1 MFKKQFVFVFIE
13 EKMVDLSKQKSLFD
27 VIFREKPALMLTTI
41 KNAKKNTYASTL
53 AKEVDCT
60 YSHIVKVLTK
70 FEKQGLVTFEKQGR
84 LKYLAL
90 TKKGYEVAELIE
102 KIKNLLL

>member
-1 MFKKQFVFVFIE
+1 MN
-13 EKMVDLSKQKSLFD
+13 KSPLVD

-41 KNAKKNTYASTL
+41 KNAKKHIYASTL

-70 FEKQGLVTFEKQGR
+70 FEKNGLVLFEKQGR
-84 LKYLAL
+84 LKYLTL
-90 TKKGYEVAELIE
+90 TKKGFEVADHIE
-102 KIKNLLL
+102 KINTLLL

>member
-1 MFKKQFVFVFIE
+1 MAEIIKQN
-13 EKMVDLSKQKSLFD
+13 SLFD
-27 VIFREKPALMLTTI
+27 VVFREKPALMLTTI
-41 KNAKKNTYASTL
+41 KNAKKNIYASTL

-60 YSHIVKVLTK
+60 YSHIVKILTK
-70 FEKQGLVTFEKQGR
+70 FEKSGLVTFEKQGR

-102 KIKNLLL
+102 RTKNLLL

>member
-1 MFKKQFVFVFIE
+1 MKQNPLME
-13 EKMVDLSKQKSLFD
+13 

-41 KNAKKNTYASTL
+41 KNAKKNIYASTL

-70 FEKQGLVTFEKQGR
+70 FEKGGLVMFQRQGR
-84 LKYLAL
+84 LKYLSL
-90 TKKGYEVAELIE
+90 TKKGYEVAENIE
-102 KIKNLLL
+102 KINNLLL